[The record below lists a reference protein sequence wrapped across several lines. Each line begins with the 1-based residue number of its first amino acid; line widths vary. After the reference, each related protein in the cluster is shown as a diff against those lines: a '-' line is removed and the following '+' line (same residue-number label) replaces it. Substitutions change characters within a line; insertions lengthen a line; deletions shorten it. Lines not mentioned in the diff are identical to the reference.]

1 MIPELSIKTKILGIL
16 AVLGAGYLL
25 LLAMVQVTSSSTH
38 SHLQQASASLFPA
51 ALKMQEAEAS
61 FERLKKR
68 YNDAILLEDA
78 SVLTSAD
85 KDAAATQAALTMARN
100 NLAGSPDLMRQADR
114 LLEQLASIQ
123 SRSYDTYGAMLA
135 AKDNVTADLQAQAKT
150 LAVDDQSLTAGMKAE
165 DRAISSS
172 FQQQLDVIDAWS
184 LRSRFAGFV
193 MLIVALASC
202 AGAWW
207 IVQFK
212 VIVPLRSLAL
222 RMQDIAEGDGDL
234 TRRVEVNGHSELDEV
249 GIWFNTFIE
258 RVEKIILRVTE
269 NARSLGKAASQL
281 SVRAEAA
288 RSNTQA
294 QSDRTNQ
301 IAAATYEMTVTIS
314 EISKNA
320 ENAAGASQRSAR
332 AAADGGD
339 VMQAATATMERI
351 ASATTSV
358 AEKMDSL
365 ATRSNEIGKVVTIIQ
380 NISQQTNL
388 LALNAAI
395 EAARAGEHGR
405 GFSVVAGEVRRLAER
420 TKEATDEI
428 ATTVR
433 LIQEETRQTLD
444 VMDRNRAE
452 VTIGIEKSAAARESL
467 ESIIHSSRTVEQI
480 IQMIA
485 TSATQQASASSEISD
500 SLNQISHLATEH
512 TDSAEQSANACKELA
527 TLADNLD
534 TLVGAFKV
542 KENRQE
548 QADRNTAPP
557 AFASPRILSAGS
569 FSPA

>member
-16 AVLGAGYLL
+16 ALLCTGYLL
-25 LLAMVQVTSSSTH
+25 LLAMVQITSISTH
-38 SHLQQASASLFPA
+38 SHLQQVSVSLFPA

-61 FERLKKR
+61 FERQKKR
-68 YNDAILLEDA
+68 YNDAVLLEDA
-78 SVLTSAD
+78 SALAAAD
-85 KDAAATQAALTMARN
+85 KDANATQNALAMARD
-100 NLAGSPDLMRQADR
+100 NLTATPDLMHQADR
-114 LLEQLASIQ
+114 LLEQLTSIR
-123 SRSYDTYGAMLA
+123 SRSRDTYGAILA
-135 AKDNVTADLQAQAKT
+135 EKDNVTADLQAQAKT
-150 LAVDDQSLTAGMKAE
+150 LARDNEALTTGIQAE
-165 DRAISSS
+165 DRSISTS
-172 FQQQLDVIDAWS
+172 FQQQLDIIDGWS
-184 LRSRFAGFV
+184 LRSRFASFI
-193 MLIVALASC
+193 MMIVALAGC

-207 IVQFK
+207 IIQFK

-234 TRRVEVNGHSELDEV
+234 TRRVEVNGRSELDEV

-258 RVEKIILRVTE
+258 RVEKIVLRVAE
-269 NARSLGKAASQL
+269 NARNLGSAASQL

-288 RSNTQA
+288 RSITQA

-301 IAAATYEMTVTIS
+301 IAAATYEMTVTIG
-314 EISKNA
+314 EISQNA
-320 ENAAGASQRSAR
+320 DSAASTSQRSAR
-332 AAADGGD
+332 TAADGGD
-339 VMQAATATMERI
+339 VMRAATATMERI
-351 ASATTSV
+351 AIATSSV

-365 ATRSNEIGKVVTIIQ
+365 AHRSNEIGKVVTIIE

-452 VTIGIEKSAAARESL
+452 VTTGIEKSAAAQESL
-467 ESIIHSSRTVEQI
+467 ESIIASSRKVEQV

-485 TSATQQASASSEISD
+485 TSATQQASASAQISD
-500 SLNQISHLATEH
+500 SLNQISQLATEH

-534 TLVGAFKV
+534 ALVGAFKV
-542 KENRQE
+542 NESQRE
-548 QADRNTAPP
+548 QAGRHP
-557 AFASPRILSAGS
+557 ATQAFSSPRMLSAVS
-569 FSPA
+569 LNPA